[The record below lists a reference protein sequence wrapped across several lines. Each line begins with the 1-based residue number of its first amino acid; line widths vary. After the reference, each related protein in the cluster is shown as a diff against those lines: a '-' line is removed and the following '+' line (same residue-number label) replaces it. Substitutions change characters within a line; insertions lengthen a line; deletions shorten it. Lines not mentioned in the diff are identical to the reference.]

1 MVSVVACRQRLMIFY
16 IEEVHKPQYWSTV
29 LAFRDWMHDGQVL
42 DGLMSATKA
51 IAALFLGGLLIGGL
65 YGWPFSSGSRETDR
79 SPAEMKALPEALT
92 PDLEG
97 ERLVFLSVNTDVA
110 AARLLARWFNDATG
124 ATVQVREV
132 AYDRMLPHVL
142 RDSERDAPDYD
153 VVEIWYPTLA
163 RLVEEGAIRDL
174 TDLIEANEAL
184 LDTEDFLPGVYDAY
198 SRHDGR
204 RWALPYDVD
213 THLLFY
219 RPSVLER
226 HGLTPPETWSEL
238 DRAARRITEAERDSG
253 MVGLASMGYPT
264 PIINVSTFLNRFAA
278 RGANFLDDN
287 GRPLLDSGPALEALE
302 QLVAQESWVLASS
315 LETDYEI
322 ARDAFLTGRAAM
334 TEQWTDL
341 AQYAQD
347 RRYSTVEDDWGVV
360 PMPRGDGAQGQHSV
374 NLNAGFSLA
383 ISDGTTRSEAAEA
396 FVLFASSPE
405 IQKRLNLSGT
415 GIDVGRHSVLE
426 SEAFRSRLPQL
437 SRVLGEAWEGAVT
450 PWPVTPR
457 TPDLMASLSDAIAD
471 AVARRA
477 EPEEAL
483 EHAQSDWLERLDDQ
497 GREEP

>member
-1 MVSVVACRQRLMIFY
+1 
-16 IEEVHKPQYWSTV
+16 
-29 LAFRDWMHDGQVL
+29 
-42 DGLMSATKA
+42 MSATKA
-51 IAALFLGGLLIGGL
+51 IVALLLCGLLIAGI
-65 YGWPFSSGSRETDR
+65 YGWAFSSGSQDG
-79 SPAEMKALPEALT
+79 SDGLASEMGSLPEALT

-97 ERLVFLSVNTDVA
+97 QRLVFLAVNTDVA
-110 AARLLARWFNDATG
+110 AARQLARWFNEATG

-132 AYDRMLPHVL
+132 AYDRMLSHVL
-142 RDSERDAPDYD
+142 EDSERDIPAYD

-163 RLVEEGAIRDL
+163 HLAEEGAIRDL

-184 LDTEDFLPGVYDAY
+184 LAPDDFLPGVYDAY
-198 SRHDGR
+198 SSYDGR

-219 RPSVLER
+219 RPSILDR
-226 HGLTPPETWSEL
+226 HGLSPPETWSEL
-238 DRAARRITEAERDSG
+238 NQAAKLITEAERDDG
-253 MVGLASMGYPT
+253 IVGLASMGYPT
-264 PIINVSTFLNRFAA
+264 PVINVSTFLNRLAA
-278 RGANFLDDN
+278 QGADFFDPRGH
-287 GRPLLDSGPALEALE
+287 PQLDSAPALNALD
-302 QLVAQESWVLASS
+302 QMVAQESWVLDSS

-341 AQYAQD
+341 AFFAQD
-347 RRYSTVEDDWGVV
+347 RRYSTVGDDWGVV
-360 PMPRGDGAQGQHSV
+360 PMPKGSTAQGQHSV
-374 NLNAGFSLA
+374 NLNGGFSLA
-383 ISDGTTRSEAAEA
+383 ISEGTANAEVAEA
-396 FVLFASSPE
+396 FLLFASSP
-405 IQKRLNLSGT
+405 QVHKRLNLSGT

-437 SRVLGEAWEGAVT
+437 SRVLEEAWEGAVT

-483 EHAQSDWLERLDDQ
+483 ERAQSDWLERLDDQ